1 MEKATASHAGT
12 PKDVLIEFKNVT
24 LRIRDRHILPATH
37 WRIRTH
43 QNWAILG
50 PNGSGKTTL
59 MRTLT
64 GETPVVGGYVR
75 RYGPLAQPSAIG
87 LVSFERQQQVIA
99 GEQMRDEARQFSGA
113 LNTYFSV
120 AAFLKELKGCGSKK
134 RRSINR
140 FLSDF
145 EIKPLLNRPLQKLS
159 NGENRKILILKALMN
174 TRRLLILDEP
184 FAGLDEGGRKQLK
197 TWIEML
203 VQNGIQVIMA
213 THRQEN
219 VLPVFSHILYL
230 KDGKVFDQGRR
241 EHMLVPNKIR
251 RVFGRDSKPETGI
264 GACVQAAV
272 PLSKSETVLI
282 DVRNASVRYGD
293 NCVFSNLNWRVRK
306 GENWAV
312 VGPNGSGKTTLM
324 QLITADHPQAYAN
337 EICLFGKR
345 RGSGESIWEIKQ
357 HVGIVSSEFQIN
369 YRKPIQAADVVL
381 SGFFDSVGLYRRASR
396 EQRQIAQKWMRRLKL
411 LHLRQKRYD
420 LLSYGERRQVL
431 LARAMVKS
439 PEILVLDE
447 PCQGLDMGS
456 RRRILDLLDE
466 LCSQGMSQLIYVT
479 HHPEEKP
486 ACIQHILCLGK
497 NREAL

>member
-1 MEKATASHAGT
+1 MKTATAFDAGT
-12 PKDVLIEFKNVT
+12 PSDVLIEFKDVT

-59 MRTLT
+59 MRALA

-75 RYGPLAQPSAIG
+75 RWGPSAQPRAIG
-87 LVSFERQQQVIA
+87 LVSFECLQQILA

-113 LNTYFSV
+113 FNTYLSV
-120 AAFLKELKGCGSKK
+120 AVFLNELEGGGSKK
-134 RRSINR
+134 RRRINR

-145 EIKPLLNRPLQKLS
+145 EIKPLLNRPFQKLS
-159 NGENRKILILKALMN
+159 NGESRKILILKALMN

-184 FAGLDEGGRKQLK
+184 FAGLDEAGRRQLK

-203 VQNGIQVIMA
+203 VRNGIQVIMA
-213 THRQEN
+213 THRHEN
-219 VLPVFSHILYL
+219 VLPVFSHIMYL

-241 EHMLVPNKIR
+241 EHMLVANKIQ
-251 RVFGRDSKPETGI
+251 RVFGRNRWPETGL
-264 GACVQAAV
+264 GSGVQAAV

-282 DVRNASVRYGD
+282 DVRNAAVRYGD
-293 NCVFSNLNWRVRK
+293 NWVFSNLNWQVKK

-312 VGPNGSGKTTLM
+312 SGPNGSGKTTLM
-324 QLITADHPQAYAN
+324 QLISADHPQAYAN
-337 EICLFGKR
+337 EIYLFGKR

-357 HVGIVSSEFQIN
+357 RFGIVSSEFQIN
-369 YRKPIQAADVVL
+369 YRKPIQAEDVVL
-381 SGFFDSVGLYRRASR
+381 SGFFDSVGLYRRTGR
-396 EQRQIAQKWMRRLKL
+396 EQRQIAQKWMRRLNL
-411 LHLRQKRYD
+411 FHLREKRYD
-420 LLSYGERRQVL
+420 LLSYGERRLVL

-456 RRRILDLLDE
+456 RRRTLDLLDE
-466 LCSQGMSQLIYVT
+466 LCSRGMSQLIYVT
-479 HHPEEKP
+479 HYPEEKP
-486 ACIQHILCLGK
+486 ACIQHVLTLAK
-497 NREAL
+497 NQG